1 LILSLS
7 QDSEHA
13 ADLDC
18 LVFESE
24 DGPGSG
30 LGGGNFG
37 GDGTGS
43 SQLGEGVAGIV
54 NEPRLGRIQ
63 LSDLRFI
70 IMQFFGYS
78 LIFFLESCM
87 I

>member
-1 LILSLS
+1 
-7 QDSEHA
+7 
-13 ADLDC
+13 
-18 LVFESE
+18 VFESD

-37 GDGTGS
+37 GDGAGG

-63 LSDLRFI
+63 LSVPPHAVLWIRDILVRNRI
-70 IMQFFGYS
+70 RIRTRGS
-78 LIFFLESCM
+78 VPLTNDPDPTKN
-87 I
+87 

>member
-1 LILSLS
+1 
-7 QDSEHA
+7 
-13 ADLDC
+13 
-18 LVFESE
+18 VFESE

-37 GDGTGS
+37 GDGTGG

-63 LSDLRFI
+63 LSIHPHSAFLCVL
-70 IMQFFGYS
+70 FGGNRQVVT
-78 LIFFLESCM
+78 
-87 I
+87 